1 MNKPM
6 RITLSAA
13 ILAVL
18 AGCGAK
24 GPLILPEKVVPIE
37 VPAETVP
44 ETVPEDAPEHSPD
57 SVPSV
62 DSPEADALPEE
73 PQAEEAV
80 EIPVQPAKDD

>member
-44 ETVPEDAPEHSPD
+44 EDAPERSPD